1 MNSQLRAVGR
11 CGTLLFAAV
20 LLGLYGCHKASD
32 TATMATSDGN
42 GVAKVS
48 WVAPTQNNDGSRITD
63 LSGYMIYYG
72 PGPENLNQSIEVK
85 DPRTTTYTVKKL
97 KSGTTYYFSV
107 VAFRAGGIRGGPSP
121 TVANAIP

>member
-1 MNSQLRAVGR
+1 MNGQQRTVGR
-11 CGTLLFAAV
+11 CGTLLSAAV
-20 LLGLYGCHKASD
+20 LLGLYGCHEASN
-32 TATMATSDGN
+32 TATTASSDGN

-48 WVAPTQNNDGSRITD
+48 WIAPTQNTDGSKITD
-63 LSGYMIYYG
+63 LAGYMIYYG
-72 PGPENLNQSIEVK
+72 PGPDNQNQSIEVK

-121 TVANAIP
+121 TVSKAIP